1 LESLIVKTKDLMR
14 PFYLILAFALFSC
27 SGSDEGSNP
36 EPQPNPFQLSDYL
49 NLNWSNLPEYVN
61 ISYPVHYSGPVLQ
74 NVNVPLSNP
83 ITNKGAS
90 LGRVLFYDTKLSINN
105 TISCASCHNQSS
117 GFTDSAIVS
126 TGVNG
131 TTPAHSMRLLNSVFY
146 TGNSMFW
153 DKRAPSLEIQTTMPI
168 KDHIEMGFSSANGG
182 MTTLLNKMN
191 QIPYYPY
198 LFNEV
203 FGTPD
208 ITEDRIQKVLAQFIR
223 SMISTH
229 SKFDSAY
236 AEVFSP
242 QAPNGGIGASFPQFT
257 PNENAGKNLFLL
269 PKPQGLG
276 CAGCHIPPTFALA
289 ANSLSNGL
297 DANETRIFK
306 SPSLKNSAVGPYMH
320 DGRFASLDEVIE
332 HYNSGILNGPAL
344 DNRLKGPNN
353 TVQQLNMT
361 PLQKQQLRAFL
372 ETLTDAVIT
381 QDPKF
386 SNPHL

>member
-1 LESLIVKTKDLMR
+1 MVTTLLSCSSSDESLD
-14 PFYLILAFALFSC
+14 
-27 SGSDEGSNP
+27 SN
-36 EPQPNPFQLSDYL
+36 PQPNTFQLSDYL
-49 NLNWSNLPEYVN
+49 NFSWNSLPEYVT
-61 ISYPVHYSGPVLQ
+61 IPYPVHYSSSILQ
-74 NVNVPLSNP
+74 NVNTPISNP

-90 LGRVLFYDTKLSINN
+90 LGRVLFYDSKLSVNN

-126 TGVNG
+126 AGING
-131 TTPAHSMRLLNSVFY
+131 TTPNHSMRLINSVFY

-168 KDHIEMGFSSANGG
+168 KDHIEMGFSTTNGG
-182 MTTLLNKMN
+182 MTALITKMN

-203 FGTPD
+203 FGSNE
-208 ITEDRIQKVLAQFIR
+208 ITEERIQKALAQFIR
-223 SMISTH
+223 SMISTN
-229 SKFDSAY
+229 SKFDSAF

-242 QAPNGGIGASFPQFT
+242 QNPNGGVGLPFSQFT
-257 PNENAGKNLFLL
+257 PLENAGKNLFLL

-276 CAGCHIPPTFALA
+276 CAGCHVPPTFALV

-297 DANETRIFK
+297 DANETQIFK
-306 SPSLKNSAVGPYMH
+306 SPALKNIATGPYMH
-320 DGRFASLDEVIE
+320 DGRFSTLEEVIE
-332 HYNSGILNGPAL
+332 HYNSGVLNGPAL

-361 PLQKQQLRAFL
+361 LLQKQQLKAFL
-372 ETLTDAVIT
+372 ETLTDNVII
-381 QDPKF
+381 QDSKF

>member
-1 LESLIVKTKDLMR
+1 MKKFI
-14 PFYLILAFALFSC
+14 LILVTTLFSC
-27 SGSDEGSNP
+27 SSSDESLDSN
-36 EPQPNPFQLSDYL
+36 PQPNTFQLSDYL
-49 NLNWSNLPEYVN
+49 NFSWNSLPEYVT
-61 ISYPVHYSGPVLQ
+61 IPYPVHYSSSILQ
-74 NVNVPLSNP
+74 NVNTPISNP

-90 LGRVLFYDTKLSINN
+90 LGRVLFYDSKLSVNN

-126 TGVNG
+126 AGING
-131 TTPAHSMRLLNSVFY
+131 TTPNHSMRLINSVFY

-168 KDHIEMGFSSANGG
+168 KDHIEMGFSTINGG
-182 MTTLLNKMN
+182 MTALITKMN

-203 FGTPD
+203 FGSNE
-208 ITEDRIQKVLAQFIR
+208 ITEERIQKALAQFIR
-223 SMISTH
+223 SMISTN
-229 SKFDSAY
+229 SKFDSAF

-242 QAPNGGIGASFPQFT
+242 QNPNGGVGLPFSQFT
-257 PNENAGKNLFLL
+257 PLENAGKNLFLL

-276 CAGCHIPPTFALA
+276 CAGCHVPPTFALV

-297 DANETRIFK
+297 DANETQIFK
-306 SPSLKNSAVGPYMH
+306 SPALKNIATGPYMH
-320 DGRFASLDEVIE
+320 DGRFSTLEEVIE
-332 HYNSGILNGPAL
+332 HYNSGVLNGPAL

-361 PLQKQQLRAFL
+361 PLQKQQLKAFL
-372 ETLTDAVIT
+372 ETLTDNVII
-381 QDPKF
+381 QDSKF

>member
-1 LESLIVKTKDLMR
+1 MKKFI
-14 PFYLILAFALFSC
+14 LILVTTLFSC
-27 SGSDEGSNP
+27 SSSDESLDSN
-36 EPQPNPFQLSDYL
+36 PQPNTFQLSDYL
-49 NLNWSNLPEYVN
+49 NFSWNSLPEYVT
-61 ISYPVHYSGPVLQ
+61 ILYPEHYSSSILQ
-74 NVNVPLSNP
+74 NVNTPISNP

-90 LGRVLFYDTKLSINN
+90 LGRVLFYDSKLSVNN

-126 TGVNG
+126 AGING
-131 TTPAHSMRLLNSVFY
+131 TTPSHSMRLINSVFY

-168 KDHIEMGFSSANGG
+168 KDHIEMGFSTTNGG
-182 MTTLLNKMN
+182 MTALITKMN

-203 FGTPD
+203 FGSNE
-208 ITEDRIQKVLAQFIR
+208 ITEERIQKALAQFIR
-223 SMISTH
+223 SMISTN
-229 SKFDSAY
+229 SKFDSAF

-242 QAPNGGIGASFPQFT
+242 QNPNGGVGLPFSQFT
-257 PNENAGKNLFLL
+257 PLENAGKNLFLL

-276 CAGCHIPPTFALA
+276 CAGCHVPPTFALV

-297 DANETRIFK
+297 DANETQIFK
-306 SPSLKNSAVGPYMH
+306 SPALKNIATGPYMH
-320 DGRFASLDEVIE
+320 DGRFSTLEEVIE
-332 HYNSGILNGPAL
+332 HYNSGVLNGPAL

-361 PLQKQQLRAFL
+361 LLQKQQLKAFL
-372 ETLTDAVIT
+372 ETLTDNVII
-381 QDPKF
+381 QDSKF

>member
-1 LESLIVKTKDLMR
+1 MKKFILILVTTLLSCSSSDESLD
-14 PFYLILAFALFSC
+14 
-27 SGSDEGSNP
+27 SN
-36 EPQPNPFQLSDYL
+36 PQPNTFQLSDYL
-49 NLNWSNLPEYVN
+49 NFSWNSLPEYVT
-61 ISYPVHYSGPVLQ
+61 IPYPEHYSSSILQ
-74 NVNVPLSNP
+74 NVNTPISNP

-90 LGRVLFYDTKLSINN
+90 LGRVLFYDSKLSVNN

-126 TGVNG
+126 AGING
-131 TTPAHSMRLLNSVFY
+131 TTPNHSMRLINSVFY

-168 KDHIEMGFSSANGG
+168 KDHIEMGFSTTNGG
-182 MTTLLNKMN
+182 MTALITKMN

-203 FGTPD
+203 FGSNE
-208 ITEDRIQKVLAQFIR
+208 ITEERIQKALAQFIR
-223 SMISTH
+223 SMISTN
-229 SKFDSAY
+229 SKFDSAF

-242 QAPNGGIGASFPQFT
+242 QNPNGGVGLPFSQFT
-257 PNENAGKNLFLL
+257 PLENAGKNLFLL

-276 CAGCHIPPTFALA
+276 CAGCHVPPTFALV

-297 DANETRIFK
+297 DANETQIFK
-306 SPSLKNSAVGPYMH
+306 SPALKNIATGPYMH
-320 DGRFASLDEVIE
+320 DGRFSTLEEVIE
-332 HYNSGILNGPAL
+332 HYNSGVLNGPAL

-361 PLQKQQLRAFL
+361 LLQKQQLKAFL
-372 ETLTDAVIT
+372 ETLTDNVII
-381 QDPKF
+381 QDSKF